1 VAGTDGAFLE
11 RLLRALAAP
20 ATAALLAACGS
31 SAVPPMGSTT
41 TAGPT
46 TTAQGVPPCGVVES
60 AQVVVTPG
68 QELCVATTHVGATIR
83 IVLDP
88 GFHWD
93 DPRSDSDAIQVGSIQ
108 RPPGG
113 ALEAD
118 LHAVAVGQ
126 ATVTTVGTVTCA
138 PGQPCPAL
146 ARLWKLHIT
155 VTQSSSSLQ
164 TITATQAG
172 SGHRYTLHNGD
183 RLDVKLSGPSNYTW
197 TEPASSEQ
205 GVLQQVSGS
214 SGSTASASFLA
225 VGTGNAMVTASDNPG
240 CYPRCLAPS
249 RLFAVNVSVT
259 G

>member
-1 VAGTDGAFLE
+1 MAGTDGAFLE

-46 TTAQGVPPCGVVES
+46 TTAQGVPPCGVVAS

-68 QELCVATTHVGATIR
+68 PEPCMATTHVGATIR

-93 DPRSDSDAIQVGSIQ
+93 DPRSNSDAIQVGSIQ

-126 ATVTTVGTVTCA
+126 ATVTTVGTVACA

-155 VTQSSSSLQ
+155 VTQ
-164 TITATQAG
+164 
-172 SGHRYTLHNGD
+172 
-183 RLDVKLSGPSNYTW
+183 KL
-197 TEPASSEQ
+197 
-205 GVLQQVSGS
+205 V
-214 SGSTASASFLA
+214 F
-225 VGTGNAMVTASDNPG
+225 ASDDHRDASGQRSPLHLAQWRLARREALRTVELHVDQASVLR
-240 CYPRCLAPS
+240 PRGTS
-249 RLFAVNVSVT
+249 TSV
-259 G
+259 GIIGEHGECQLPCRRDR